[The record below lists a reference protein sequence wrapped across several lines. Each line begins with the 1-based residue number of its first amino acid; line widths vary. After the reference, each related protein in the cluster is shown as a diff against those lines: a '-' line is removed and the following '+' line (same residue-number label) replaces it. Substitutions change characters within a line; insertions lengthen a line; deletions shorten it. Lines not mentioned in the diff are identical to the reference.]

1 MNKIVGKVI
10 SIALGVVIGV
20 AIIAMCITGIIA
32 KVKGKGHIE
41 YLEEVFKNNTQQE
54 EVQEPTQ
61 DENTLEIENAV
72 IKFNI

>member
-1 MNKIVGKVI
+1 MKILKVVLGTL
-10 SIALGVVIGV
+10 IAIGL
-20 AIIAMCITGIIA
+20 AFMLITGGLA
-32 KVKGKGHIE
+32 LARGKGHIE

-61 DENTLEIENAV
+61 DENTLETENAV

>member
-1 MNKIVGKVI
+1 M
-10 SIALGVVIGV
+10 AD
-20 AIIAMCITGIIA
+20 
-32 KVKGKGHIE
+32 IE

-61 DENTLEIENAV
+61 EENTLETENVV